1 MVTMVTTVTVPVLKG
16 SQGTGVSN
24 TQVLKD
30 AERCFL
36 KHFGIYL

>member
-1 MVTMVTTVTVPVLKG
+1 MVTIPVLEG

-30 AERCFL
+30 AERHFL
-36 KHFGIYL
+36 KHFSIYL